1 MGQDT
6 PLADQTQK
14 PRHFYGVYVAGTSML
29 IYFFT
34 NGMLL
39 FVPPNLFPRFME
51 EFQATEAEVSR
62 TSAITHAVAALLAPL
77 VGYLVDRFGV
87 IRVLRTGLVLM
98 AVCFTLYPFAQSL
111 GQLYWL
117 HGVLAV
123 GLILAGLLTNVIL
136 LSKWFVRKRG
146 RAIGLL
152 VASSSVAGFL
162 MPTLISPLVTNPQF
176 GWRWGFGILAGLFW
190 LIPVVLGF
198 KVSKESPQ
206 AVGQYPDGSPQPAQQ
221 EDSQEP
227 QGLTLTQAVRT
238 RTLWCLA
245 IGSACLWF
253 TINAV
258 NSQATIFFEQE
269 AGLLPQRATF
279 LYSLIFGF
287 GALGKFLFGY
297 LSDSIAKRRVMLMTS
312 TILFVATLTLFEP
325 GGTDYPFHLTQ
336 SIPRLITFAMLFGLG
351 FGGSFTMIQVVAV
364 ESFGQ
369 RARGKILGLITLVDS
384 LGGSL
389 GTIITSEL
397 KTSTGSYLIP
407 FAAVVVVTLIAV
419 VNVLFIKPVWTETPP
434 GEPQS

>member
-1 MGQDT
+1 MNQQKSSS
-6 PLADQTQK
+6 ADQPGTPK
-14 PRHFYGVYVAGTSML
+14 TFYGVYVAGTSML

-39 FVPPNLFPRFME
+39 FVPPNLYPRLME
-51 EFQATEAEVSR
+51 EFQATAAEVSR
-62 TSAITHAVAALLAPL
+62 TSVITHAVAAVLAPL

-87 IRVLRTGLVLM
+87 IRVLRTGLILM

-111 GQLYWL
+111 NQLYWL

-136 LSKWFVRKRG
+136 LSRWFVKKRG

-162 MPTLISPLVTNPQF
+162 MPSLISPIVNNPQL

-190 LIPVVLGF
+190 LIPVVLGWR
-198 KVSKESPQ
+198 VPKESPQ
-206 AVGQYPDGSPQPAQQ
+206 DVGQYPDGALQPVDK
-221 EDSQEP
+221 EDPREP
-227 QGLTLTQAVRT
+227 QGLTLAQAVRT

-245 IGSACLWF
+245 IGSGCLWF
-253 TINAV
+253 CINAM
-258 NSQATIFFEQE
+258 NSQATIFFELE

-297 LSDSIAKRRVMLMTS
+297 LSDSIPKHRVMLMTS
-312 TILFVATLTLFEP
+312 AILFIATLTLFEP
-325 GGTDYPFHLTQ
+325 GGAELPFQLTQ
-336 SIPRLITFAMLFGLG
+336 SIPRLIAFAMLFGLG

-364 ESFGQ
+364 ESFGP
-369 RARGKILGLITLVDS
+369 RARGKILGIITLVDS
-384 LGGSL
+384 MSGTL
-389 GTIITSEL
+389 GTLVASAL
-397 KTSTGSYLIP
+397 KTSTGSYLMP
-407 FAAVVVVTLIAV
+407 FAAVVVVALVAV
-419 VNVLFIKPVWTETPP
+419 VNVFFIKPVWAGNSAAET
-434 GEPQS
+434 